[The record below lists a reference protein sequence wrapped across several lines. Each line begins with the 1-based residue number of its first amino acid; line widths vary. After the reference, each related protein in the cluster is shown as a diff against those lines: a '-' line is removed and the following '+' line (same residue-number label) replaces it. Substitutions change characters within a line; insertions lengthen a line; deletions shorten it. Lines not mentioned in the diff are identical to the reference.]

1 MNPTIDPYAVGPGTG
16 PVDVASERILARI
29 AQLTRTLHDSLRE
42 LGLDKNVEQVAAAV
56 PGARMRLERVV
67 EMTGQAADRVLTAIE
82 TTMPMQEQLKLDA
95 DSLDA
100 RWTRWYAAPLGEK
113 DVEAL
118 MNDTRALLQR
128 IPVVTAAA
136 NEQLLEIMLAQDFQ
150 DLTGQMIRKI
160 MEIMRVIEQQLVN
173 VLQENIPAERRA
185 QFAAT
190 AAPLA
195 ATADVSGGK
204 TGVQGGDDAGGAVE
218 DQPMLDEFLES
229 LGF

>member
-1 MNPTIDPYAVGPGTG
+1 MIDPHTAGPGNG
-16 PVDVASERILARI
+16 SVDVASERILARI

-56 PGARMRLERVV
+56 PDARKRLECVV

-82 TTMPMQEQLKLDA
+82 IAMPMQEQLRLDA
-95 DSLDA
+95 SSLDA

-118 MNDTRALLQR
+118 MDDTRALLQR
-128 IPVVTAAA
+128 IPVVTGAAS
-136 NEQLLEIMLAQDFQ
+136 EQLLEITLAQDFQ

-173 VLQENIPAERRA
+173 VLQENIPAARRA
-185 QFAAT
+185 QFAAI

-195 ATADVSGGK
+195 ANADVPDRQ
-204 TGVQGGDDAGGAVE
+204 TGVQGGDDAGDAAE
-218 DQPMLDEFLES
+218 DQAMLDEFLES